1 MSDRLNSDQIAWELE
16 RLGAI
21 LYRAPMYA
29 MSYALPGSTER
40 VCVKRGQ
47 QGRPMA
53 TQPLVIHPRHR
64 GSPHWD
70 ALCDLLG
77 SPNLE
82 YRNADLHGFP
92 SAPNGTSKVGLAF
105 DVLSPAVL
113 PQLVTLLG
121 GAPPA
126 IEDPRLIA
134 ARLELEGDPT
144 FTAANTTERQQL
156 VAARVGQGMFRAD
169 LLRYWDHR
177 CAVSG
182 CRVPE
187 VLIASHIQP
196 WSISTNAQ
204 RLDPYNGLLL
214 AAHVDRLFDRGLI
227 SFSDQG
233 EMIVAKGTPLPELAI
248 LGIPET
254 ARLSHFEPAHAAYL
268 AEHRRKHGFP
278 LPE

>member
-29 MSYALPGSTER
+29 MTYVLPGTTER

-53 TQPLVIHPRHR
+53 TQPLVIHPKHR
-64 GSPHWD
+64 GSSHWN

-77 SPNLE
+77 QPNLE

-92 SAPNGTSKVGLAF
+92 SAPNGTSKVGIAF
-105 DVLSPAVL
+105 NVSSPTVL
-113 PQLVTLLG
+113 PQVVALLG

-144 FTAANTTERQQL
+144 FTAATKTERQQL
-156 VAARVGQGMFRAD
+156 VAARVGQGLFRAN

-196 WSISTNAQ
+196 WAMSTNSQ
-204 RLDPYNGLLL
+204 RLDPNNGLLL
-214 AAHVDRLFDRGLI
+214 AGHIDRLFDRGLI
-227 SFSDQG
+227 SFADQG
-233 EMIVAKGTPLPELAI
+233 EMLISKTLPLPELAI
-248 LGIPET
+248 LGVPEPG
-254 ARLSHFEPAHAAYL
+254 RLSHLDAAHTAYL
-268 AEHRRKHGFP
+268 AKHRLKHGFN
-278 LPE
+278 